1 MTNVG
6 PDFNTEH
13 RSCSLPVI
21 TSKHPPA
28 QRVIIDRIHAR
39 ADEIKQ
45 RELETAF
52 SMLETHAELTDEQHA
67 IIEELADALV
77 AELLESPTTG
87 LRKEYV
93 TWSELQTAAEL
104 FLSSPSDEQQ

>member
-1 MTNVG
+1 MINVKH
-6 PDFNTEH
+6 DFDTEH
-13 RSCSLPVI
+13 RSCSLPVT
-21 TSKHPPA
+21 TSKHLLTY
-28 QRVIIDRIHAR
+28 QGIINRIHTQT
-39 ADEIKQ
+39 DEIKQ

-67 IIEELADALV
+67 IIEELADVLV
-77 AELLESPTTG
+77 AELLESPTTA
-87 LRKEYV
+87 LREEYV